1 MERWRPASEEER
13 KKIEESAYLQYKN
26 TVAATLKTIAGIT
39 AVLLAAGAVVQLIV
53 RLITGYNPH
62 FYGFVAYYLAIA
74 LGMTMVAWTNFEQE
88 RRMYRLYKG
97 IRYTVADGKC
107 ISKREEKAAFHYSL
121 NTGVRY
127 TKKYYAKVLLEDG
140 TETEA
145 DIPKHIFD
153 KIRPGDALL
162 CLHSD
167 NAREE
172 DEVNLVHIL
181 SETE

>member
-1 MERWRPASEEER
+1 MTIR
-13 KKIEESAYLQYKN
+13 
-26 TVAATLKTIAGIT
+26 TIAGMT
-39 AVLLAAGAVVQLIV
+39 VLLLAAGAVVQLIV

-62 FYGFVAYYLAIA
+62 FYGFVAYYIGIA

-88 RRMYRLYKG
+88 RRMYRVYKG
-97 IRYTVADGKC
+97 IRYTVMEGKC
-107 ISKREEKAAFHYSL
+107 LSKRAQKAAFHYSL

-127 TKKYYAKVLLEDG
+127 TKKYYAKILLSDG

-145 DIPKHIFD
+145 DVPLHIFEALE
-153 KIRPGDALL
+153 PGTELL

-167 NAREE
+167 NAQEE

-181 SETE
+181 S